1 MPNGIKVPTQPDGIL
16 AGSAVNI
23 TGYTQNNPYITP
35 CDGYF
40 QLYSRTSGRF
50 LYGAIS
56 LDGGTV
62 NVTYFGATNGNGTS
76 YNSVYVPKGAS
87 IYMLST
93 DDAGGYGTFFPI
105 LNRP

>member
-1 MPNGIKVPTQPDGIL
+1 MNGAIIPCGGAEII

-23 TGYTQNNPYITP
+23 TNYTQSNPYVTP

-62 NVTYFGATNGNGTS
+62 NVAYFGATNANGTS

-93 DDAGGYGTFFPI
+93 DDANGYGTFYPI
-105 LNRP
+105 LSRG